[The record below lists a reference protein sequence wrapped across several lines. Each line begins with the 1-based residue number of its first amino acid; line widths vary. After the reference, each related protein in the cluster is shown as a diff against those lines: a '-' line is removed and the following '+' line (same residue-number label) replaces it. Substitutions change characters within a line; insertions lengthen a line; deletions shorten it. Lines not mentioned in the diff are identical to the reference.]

1 MDDND
6 YDIISLVEQMNELS
20 IIKNKSDNKIIVDT
34 SKKNDIDEQSIYDD
48 ETGDDDKD
56 KINKIDLSNIKIE
69 RGEFLLFNLEINE
82 NIGEEL
88 KSISLNSDNTNA
100 VISKNKVNDNNFTEI
115 DLVENAEKEKK
126 VKNKIK

>member
-1 MDDND
+1 LDDND
-6 YDIISLVEQMNELS
+6 YDIIPLVEQMNELS

-48 ETGDDDKD
+48 EAGDDDKD

-69 RGEFLLFNLEINE
+69 KGEFLLFNLEINE
-82 NIGEEL
+82 NMGEEL
-88 KSISLNSDNTNA
+88 KSISLNSDNINA

-115 DLVENAEKEKK
+115 DLVENAEKEKGK
-126 VKNKIK
+126 K

>member
-88 KSISLNSDNTNA
+88 KSISLNSDNINA

-126 VKNKIK
+126 VKNKSK

>member
-88 KSISLNSDNTNA
+88 KSISLNSDNINA

-115 DLVENAEKEKK
+115 DFVENAEKDKK
-126 VKNKIK
+126 VKNKSK